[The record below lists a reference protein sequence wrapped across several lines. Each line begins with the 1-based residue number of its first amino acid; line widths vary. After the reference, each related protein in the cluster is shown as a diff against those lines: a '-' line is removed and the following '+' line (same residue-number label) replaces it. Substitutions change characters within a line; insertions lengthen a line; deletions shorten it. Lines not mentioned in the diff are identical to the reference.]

1 MMVPQRRGTGPMD
14 TVVEG
19 KTALVVGA
27 GPIGGAAVLTL
38 ASGGV
43 QRIVLVD
50 EAPVQTR
57 DLSGNPLFAEGDVG
71 RRRGEAAVLRLAPR
85 FPGLTVEAPERPFD
99 EASGAGLVA
108 AADVVLDASNLFRTM
123 FLVNDAAI
131 GAGKPLVHAAALL
144 YTAQLFSVVPGETG
158 CLRCLFEAPPP
169 GAAAGASEPDVLGP
183 LAGFAGAL
191 MGGEA
196 LHLLLDG
203 KATYAGRILVYE
215 ARSRR
220 SRIAPLKLRPGC
232 AACSA
237 LAASRAASSG
247 GAA

>member
-1 MMVPQRRGTGPMD
+1 MT
-14 TVVEG
+14 TVEG

-27 GPIGGAAVLTL
+27 GPLGGAAVLTL

-43 QRIVLVD
+43 ERLVLVD
-50 EAPVQTR
+50 DASVQTR
-57 DLSGNPLFAEGDVG
+57 DLSGNPLFGEDDVG
-71 RRRGEAAVLRLAPR
+71 RRRGEAAARRIASR
-85 FPGLTVEAPERPFD
+85 FPRVAVETPERPFD
-99 EASGAGLVA
+99 EASGAALVVS
-108 AADVVLDASNLFRTM
+108 ADVVVDASNLSRTM
-123 FLVNDAAI
+123 FLVNDAAMA
-131 GAGKPLVHAAALL
+131 AGKPLVHGGALL

-169 GAAAGASEPDVLGP
+169 PLGAGVSEPDVLGP
-183 LAGFAGAL
+183 LAGFTGAL

-196 LHLLLDG
+196 LRLLAGD

-237 LAASRAASSG
+237 IAASRAAAG
-247 GAA
+247 GGTA

>member
-1 MMVPQRRGTGPMD
+1 MT
-14 TVVEG
+14 TVEG

-27 GPIGGAAVLTL
+27 GAIGGAAVLTL
-38 ASGGV
+38 ASGGI

-50 EAPVQTR
+50 DAPVQTR
-57 DLSGNPLFAEGDVG
+57 DLSGNPLFGEDDVG
-71 RRRGEAAVLRLAPR
+71 RRRGEAAVRRLAPR
-85 FPGLTVEAPERPFD
+85 FPGLAVETPERPFD
-99 EASGAGLVA
+99 EGSGAGLVA
-108 AADVVLDASNLFRTM
+108 SADVVVDASNLFRTM
-123 FLVNDAAI
+123 FLVNDAAMA
-131 GAGKPLVHAAALL
+131 AGKPLVHGGALL
-144 YTAQLFSVVPGETG
+144 YTAQLFSVLPGETG

-169 GAAAGASEPDVLGP
+169 AAAGAGASEPDVLGP
-183 LAGFAGAL
+183 LAGFVGAL

-196 LHLLLDG
+196 LHLLVDG

-237 LAASRAASSG
+237 LAASRAASG
-247 GAA
+247 GGTA